1 MGKPVRIVLTG
12 DLHVGRRPSRVADEG
27 LCKRSSC
34 AAAWTAVVELALRER
49 ADVVAVSGDLVDREN
64 RFYEAFGPL
73 ERGLRRLSEA
83 GIDTVAVAGN
93 HDYDVLPRLADQMTA
108 TRFRLIGRGGRW
120 ERHTVERDGGAV
132 LHVDGWSFPSE
143 SVLDNPLRAGL
154 PAAPADGLPAMGL
167 LHGDLDAPSSRYAP
181 LSLAELRGTCHRFWL
196 LGHVHKPSLLEA
208 DGCCTVLYP
217 GSPQGMDPGETGA
230 HGPWLLDLD
239 GQSRPR
245 PRQVPTCLVRY
256 ERLEI
261 DVGGAETVDDVRS
274 RVIKGLHRELGP
286 VCTDCGPL
294 ELVSCRIVLGGRTPL
309 HRQLRRIAA
318 EMQAELEVPVGAVMA
333 RVERVDV
340 DTRPAIDLPE
350 LARGGGPP
358 AVLARLL
365 TDLQGGEN
373 DPAAVGL
380 ADRLVRD
387 LAGVWEARPYLPLN
401 SSADPERPAEPA
413 PDEARARRLLLD
425 QGMLLLDELLAQK
438 EGASP

>member
-12 DLHVGRRPSRVADEG
+12 DLHVGRRPSRVADES
-27 LCKRSSC
+27 LCQRSSC
-34 AAAWTAVVELALRER
+34 AAAWTAVVDLALQER

-73 ERGLRRLSEA
+73 ERGLRRLSDA

-93 HDYDVLPRLADQMTA
+93 HDFDVLPKLADQMSA

-120 ERHTVERDGGAV
+120 ERHTIERDGRPV

-143 SVLDNPLRAGL
+143 SVLDNPLRGPL
-154 PAAPADGLPAMGL
+154 PAPPNDGLPALGL
-167 LHGDLDAPSSRYAP
+167 LHGDLDAPASRYAP
-181 LSLAELRGTCHRFWL
+181 LSLAELRNTCHRFWL
-196 LGHVHKPSLLEA
+196 LGHVHKSSLHEA

-230 HGPWLLDLD
+230 HGPWLLDLN
-239 GQSRPR
+239 GQTRLR

-261 DVGGAETVDDVRS
+261 DVGGAATVDDVRT
-274 RVIKGLHRELGP
+274 RVLKGLRGHLEP
-286 VCTDCGPL
+286 VCKGCGPL
-294 ELVSCRIVLGGRTPL
+294 ELVSCRLVLAGRTPL

-318 EMQAELEVPVGAVMA
+318 EMQADLEVPSGAVIA
-333 RVERVDV
+333 RVEKVDV
-340 DTRPAIDLPE
+340 ATRPAIELPE

-365 TDLQGGEN
+365 IDLHAETRDSATEALAERLAGE
-373 DPAAVGL
+373 L
-380 ADRLVRD
+380 S
-387 LAGVWEARPYLPLN
+387 GVWEARPYLPLN
-401 SSADPERPAEPA
+401 SSADPERPPEPA
-413 PDEARARRLLLD
+413 PDGARARRILFD

-438 EGASP
+438 EGA